1 MVTERRI
8 PLVKWSLNACLV
20 ALGVTF
26 ALKAADA
33 IRYAGADVND
43 DFVYSTPLIG
53 RETRL
58 TAAFLAE
65 AGIPSLERGALLL
78 VVSPTCPG
86 CNRTASELG
95 RLLSAARQSREVVVL
110 GREPASELD
119 AWLQGRDIP
128 RSSVRQL
135 AAPDRL
141 GLLVTPTLL
150 LVDAGKSVTDIW
162 LGVVTP
168 DAERHIM
175 RRLAENAEGPPF
187 DNAAFA
193 DEIGAAEVE
202 VRLQSGSVMG
212 VDIRRRNDPSRSTR
226 ANVLNIPYDE
236 LMTRA
241 PVELPTGMPIA
252 VFCPSGQYMRCRA
265 AGALLR
271 GAGFADVSIVKTAGR

>member
-20 ALGVTF
+20 ALGLTF

-43 DFVYSTPLIG
+43 DAVYSTPLIR

-58 TAAFLAE
+58 PVAFLAE
-65 AGIPSLERGALLL
+65 AGIPSLERAALLL
-78 VVSPTCPG
+78 VVSPICPA
-86 CNRTASELG
+86 CNRTGAQLA
-95 RLLSAARQSREVVVL
+95 RILSAARQSREVVVL

-119 AWLQGRDIP
+119 AWLQGHDIP
-128 RSSVRQL
+128 RDSVRQL

-141 GLLVTPTLL
+141 GLLATPTLL
-150 LVDAGKSVTDIW
+150 LVDSGKSVTDIW

-175 RRLAENAEGPPF
+175 RRLTEGAGGPPF
-187 DNAAFA
+187 DNSAFA
-193 DEIGAAEVE
+193 EEIEPAEVE
-202 VRLQSGSVMG
+202 DRLQSGTVLG
-212 VDIRRRNDPSRSTR
+212 VDIRRRDDPNRKTP